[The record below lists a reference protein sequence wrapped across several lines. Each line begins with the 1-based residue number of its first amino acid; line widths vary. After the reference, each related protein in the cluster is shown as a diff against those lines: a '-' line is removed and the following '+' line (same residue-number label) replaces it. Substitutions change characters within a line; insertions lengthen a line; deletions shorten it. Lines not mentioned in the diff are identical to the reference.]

1 MLTSHSATQKWPN
14 CLILAR
20 PYRFVSREESLTACI
35 KDNFFQRL
43 EIRHQRSSTRIVDG
57 EISLGVL
64 CSPDV
69 VTDLDEKTAEEKE
82 AEANGAEQVTAND
95 FLRQDGELPEA
106 YVRRVFKRV
115 FCQDIEKVLSMEV
128 CLVLFRKW
136 QM

>member
-1 MLTSHSATQKWPN
+1 MRHL
-14 CLILAR
+14 
-20 PYRFVSREESLTACI
+20 CI
-35 KDNFFQRL
+35 
-43 EIRHQRSSTRIVDG
+43 STRVVDG

-82 AEANGAEQVTAND
+82 AEANGAEAASAND

-106 YVRRVFKRV
+106 YARRVFKRV

-128 CLVLFRKW
+128 CLCCSATERCNASHIPSPVQSEEHHLLLCSLTTNKELLCCIRA
-136 QM
+136 